1 MSRRS
6 VFDEIMRRAHGCE
19 VFTHNPLGPKPTVL
33 TFCAT
38 DASCAFSPL
47 ASRGICY
54 TVEHMLT
61 HTHHTVRDSS
71 EKLTFI
77 YAPVWYDYKEKL
89 FDNTELT

>member
-1 MSRRS
+1 MTPLSAS
-6 VFDEIMRRAHGCE
+6 PGLRAAGCF
-19 VFTHNPLGPKPTVL
+19 VWPTLTTHTH
-33 TFCAT
+33 T
-38 DASCAFSPL
+38 
-47 ASRGICY
+47 
-54 TVEHMLT
+54 HMLT